1 MFVGEYSH
9 ALDGKGRLVLPS
21 RFRDELSQ
29 GCYLTK
35 GQERC
40 LYVFGQDQFDREVE
54 RVRSIPRTDRRYRT
68 YARVFF
74 SGASDQQL
82 DKQGRI
88 QLPAGLR
95 TYASLNKDVAILGVG
110 ERIEIW
116 DSETWATYLE
126 GEADQFYS
134 DISDGD
140 SLDGAGGSA

>member
-1 MFVGEYSH
+1 MFVGEYAH

-21 RFRDELSQ
+21 RFRDDLAS

-40 LYVFGQDQFDREVE
+40 LYVFDEQQFDREVE
-54 RVRSIPRTDRRYRT
+54 RVRSIPRADRSYRT

-88 QLPAGLR
+88 QIPAGLR
-95 TYASLNKDVAILGVG
+95 AYASLNKDVAILGVG

-116 DSETWATYLE
+116 DSETWAAYLA

-134 DISDGD
+134 DISEDTSRG
-140 SLDGAGGSA
+140 GGGSQ